1 MTQLGMDFVDQR
13 LGPRRFGG
21 LGRRSFD
28 DRRSEIPL
36 HWPGDERR
44 SGERRRTKR
53 RATRDRRN

>member
-1 MTQLGMDFVDQR
+1 MTQLGTDFLDQR
-13 LGPRRFGG
+13 LGPRRFG

-44 SGERRRTKR
+44 SAERRRTKR
-53 RATRDRRN
+53 RALRDRRG

>member
-1 MTQLGMDFVDQR
+1 MTQLGMDLEDQR
-13 LGPRRFGG
+13 LGPRRYG

-44 SGERRRTKR
+44 SRERRRSKR
-53 RATRDRRN
+53 RAGRDRRN

>member
-13 LGPRRFGG
+13 LRPRRFG

-44 SGERRRTKR
+44 SRERRRLKR
-53 RATRDRRN
+53 RSVRDRRN